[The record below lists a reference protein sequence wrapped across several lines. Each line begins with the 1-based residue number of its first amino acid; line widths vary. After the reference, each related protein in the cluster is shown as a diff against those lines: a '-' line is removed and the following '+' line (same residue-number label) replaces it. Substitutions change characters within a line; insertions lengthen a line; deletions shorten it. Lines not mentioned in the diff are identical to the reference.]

1 MGQAVVF
8 LEVGILAV
16 AFGIV
21 MARRGYIAAH
31 RRPYS
36 SSDGRLH
43 FGAALIVVGF
53 GCIIAGV
60 VML

>member
-1 MGQAVVF
+1 MGQAVIL
-8 LEVGILAV
+8 LEIGVLAV
-16 AFGIV
+16 SFGIV
-21 MARRGYIAAH
+21 MARRGYMAAH

-36 SSDGRLH
+36 SSNGRLPM
-43 FGAALIVVGF
+43 GAALIVIGF